1 MSTTTTKT
9 SCTTFNGV
17 HRLAVVLTIGL
28 FVAVQVFLSQQ
39 AMWRILATTTAPTFI
54 TTSGVVVPADG
65 ASAVSQQQ
73 QRLLK
78 YFQTYRYVLPAS
90 RYDYHP
96 VPAKECGVGNFEDF
110 FKLKLDQRSRLDE
123 DKFIY
128 QTFFQNRSLVTVP
141 TSTTGH
147 DNRTTSGAAVDATTQ
162 GTYVELGAFDGQRE
176 SNTRFFDVC
185 LGWKGLLIEGNPESF
200 EKVISHRPFA
210 HKMSLAPSCSA
221 DYERVNKTVS
231 FYRYPMTNVGLVD
244 RAITYQGKP
253 TVDVPCGPLG
263 PILLDVFG
271 GATAAAAAGD
281 PPAVAEI
288 LFFSLDV
295 EGAERLVLDTIDFTQ
310 RLFIH
315 VFMIEVVNDNCPA
328 GTHCQVR
335 QDVRQ
340 RMQEVGYLRYE
351 GLVHA
356 SDIYVH
362 PDSPFQMPA
371 HVGRPAAR
379 RL

>member
-1 MSTTTTKT
+1 MSATTTKT

-28 FVAVQVFLSQQ
+28 FVAFQVFLSQE
-39 AMWRILATTTAPTFI
+39 AMWRILATTIRTAPTFI

-147 DNRTTSGAAVDATTQ
+147 DNRTTPPRVP
-162 GTYVELGAFDGQRE
+162 
-176 SNTRFFDVC
+176 TRS
-185 LGWKGLLIEGNPESF
+185 W
-200 EKVISHRPFA
+200 
-210 HKMSLAPSCSA
+210 
-221 DYERVNKTVS
+221 
-231 FYRYPMTNVGLVD
+231 
-244 RAITYQGKP
+244 
-253 TVDVPCGPLG
+253 GPLTAREN
-263 PILLDVFG
+263 PTRVFSTC
-271 GATAAAAAGD
+271 AWAGR
-281 PPAVAEI
+281 V
-288 LFFSLDV
+288 
-295 EGAERLVLDTIDFTQ
+295 
-310 RLFIH
+310 
-315 VFMIEVVNDNCPA
+315 
-328 GTHCQVR
+328 
-335 QDVRQ
+335 
-340 RMQEVGYLRYE
+340 Y
-351 GLVHA
+351 
-356 SDIYVH
+356 
-362 PDSPFQMPA
+362 
-371 HVGRPAAR
+371 
-379 RL
+379 

>member
-65 ASAVSQQQ
+65 ASADGTSAVSRQQ

-96 VPAKECGVGNFEDF
+96 IPAKECGDGNFDAF

-141 TSTTGH
+141 SSTTGH
-147 DNRTTSGAAVDATTQ
+147 DNRATSGAAVDATTQ
-162 GTYVELGAFDGQRE
+162 GTYVELGPLTARE
-176 SNTRFFDVC
+176 NPTR
-185 LGWKGLLIEGNPESF
+185 
-200 EKVISHRPFA
+200 
-210 HKMSLAPSCSA
+210 
-221 DYERVNKTVS
+221 
-231 FYRYPMTNVGLVD
+231 
-244 RAITYQGKP
+244 
-253 TVDVPCGPLG
+253 
-263 PILLDVFG
+263 VFSTC
-271 GATAAAAAGD
+271 AW
-281 PPAVAEI
+281 
-288 LFFSLDV
+288 
-295 EGAERLVLDTIDFTQ
+295 
-310 RLFIH
+310 
-315 VFMIEVVNDNCPA
+315 
-328 GTHCQVR
+328 
-335 QDVRQ
+335 
-340 RMQEVGYLRYE
+340 
-351 GLVHA
+351 
-356 SDIYVH
+356 
-362 PDSPFQMPA
+362 
-371 HVGRPAAR
+371 VGRVY
-379 RL
+379 